1 MKYIFLFVSVAFPG
15 FVKAQSSEVY
25 ETRYNNGLC
34 SATIVL
40 DADNNFYYEYGCEA
54 SSHLSFG
61 KWVKKK
67 DTIKLEPVNPRT
79 FTVIKS
85 VEATTIAGDSIWITI
100 LDKKG
105 NNMTAQVST
114 GLEIPG
120 RGSYMFS
127 LDSSGSKKF
136 VYKRNGGKIVLRTL
150 NKLFG
155 QRLEIPADAAN
166 HFVITLNLASD
177 WINST
182 HADWG
187 ETNTLFLINKGDH
200 LINTRPPRQ
209 TFQKKL

>member
-1 MKYIFLFVSVAFPG
+1 MKYIFLLLGICCFG
-15 FVKAQSSEVY
+15 FAEAQTSEVY
-25 ETRYNNGLC
+25 ETNNNNGLC

-40 DADNNFYYEYGCEA
+40 YADNNFYYEYGCEA

-67 DTIKLEPVNPRT
+67 DSIKLEPVNPRT

-85 VEATTIAGDSIWITI
+85 VEATTIAGDSIWIII

-155 QRLEIPADAAN
+155 QRLEIPVDTAN
-166 HFVITLNLASD
+166 HFVITLNLSSD

-182 HADWG
+182 HADWA
-187 ETNTLFLINKGDH
+187 ETNTLFLINKGDR

-209 TFQKKL
+209 IFQKKL